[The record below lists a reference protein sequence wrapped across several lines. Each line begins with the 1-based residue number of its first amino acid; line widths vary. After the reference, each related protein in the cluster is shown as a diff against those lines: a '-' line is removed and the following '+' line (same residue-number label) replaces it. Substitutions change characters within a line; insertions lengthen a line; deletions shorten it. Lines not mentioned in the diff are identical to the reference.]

1 MSGPVIEHLPEDAKG
16 MAERRAVLAEL
27 RLMLSDSTGN
37 RLEDI
42 REDSQLY
49 GDLNLTEYDLKRLT
63 HELAI
68 KYELDGESL
77 YESAME
83 NDEGQTVSDL
93 LELVL
98 EEKDLG

>member
-1 MSGPVIEHLPEDAKG
+1 MRDEISQLPEDKASL
-16 MAERRAVLAEL
+16 AERQEVLGEL
-27 RLMLSDSTGN
+27 RTLLSDSTGN

-49 GDLNLTEYDLKRLT
+49 NDLNLTEYDLKRLS
-63 HELAI
+63 HELAG
-68 KYELDGESL
+68 KYELNRESL
-77 YESAME
+77 YEEILE
-83 NDEGQTVSDL
+83 NDEGQTVADL

>member
-1 MSGPVIEHLPEDAKG
+1 MSLSVIEHLPEDSRSL
-16 MAERRAVLAEL
+16 AERREVLAEL
-27 RLMLSDSTGN
+27 RTMLSDSTGN

-42 REDSQLY
+42 RENSQLY

-63 HELAI
+63 HGLAI

-83 NDEGQTVSDL
+83 NGESQTVSDL
-93 LELVL
+93 LDLVL

>member
-1 MSGPVIEHLPEDAKG
+1 MSEGVSQLPEDKATQ
-16 MAERRAVLAEL
+16 AERHEVFGEL
-27 RLMLSDSTGN
+27 RVLLSNSTGN

-63 HELAI
+63 HELAA

-77 YESAME
+77 YDTALE
-83 NDEGQTVSDL
+83 NGEDQTVADL
-93 LELVL
+93 LDLVL